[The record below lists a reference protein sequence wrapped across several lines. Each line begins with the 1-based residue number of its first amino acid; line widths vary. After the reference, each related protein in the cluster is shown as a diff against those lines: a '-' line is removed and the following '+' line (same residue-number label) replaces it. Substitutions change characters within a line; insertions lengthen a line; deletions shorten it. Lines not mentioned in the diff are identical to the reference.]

1 MGDREA
7 LVVGHQD
14 HGAASERD
22 GFGLER
28 EAEKGFVGCQGV
40 GGFVGAVVEALSC
53 GLVGEKVE
61 VDR

>member
-14 HGAASERD
+14 HGAAAERD
-22 GFGLER
+22 RFGLEF
-28 EAEKGFVGCQGV
+28 EAEKGFVGGLGV
-40 GGFVGAVVEALSC
+40 GGLVDAVVEALTHR
-53 GLVGEKVE
+53 LVGEKVE